1 MKSNKYLKSTDSKN
15 HLFTIFGN
23 LITRIWGWLE
33 NKFNKSSRIR
43 KTSTTVMMTM
53 STEREESVKMKVM
66 MTIKVRKDIRTI
78 ITEVN
83 TRNPTTTNINHIIK
97 ITIIISKPIHNINT
111 KINITIRI
119 SILISINNTR
129 NLTINN
135 NHSNRLQLM

>member
-1 MKSNKYLKSTDSKN
+1 
-15 HLFTIFGN
+15 
-23 LITRIWGWLE
+23 
-33 NKFNKSSRIR
+33 
-43 KTSTTVMMTM
+43 
-53 STEREESVKMKVM
+53 M

-97 ITIIISKPIHNINT
+97 ITIISKPIHNINT

-135 NHSNRLQLM
+135 NHSNRLQLMLSKTRIIMSSKTMIMKNPQN